1 MAIVGGAIMPVI
13 QGKVV
18 DATSPAVS
26 FIVPAFCFA
35 VVGLYALYDL
45 KADPYEM
52 KNLLGKRGSG
62 PLVAKLRKQLAQ
74 LVAHSV
80 AWRRLPPT

>member
-1 MAIVGGAIMPVI
+1 MPVL

-18 DATSPAVS
+18 DATSPAFS

-45 KADPYEM
+45 KAEPSATASRPAQD
-52 KNLLGKRGSG
+52 
-62 PLVAKLRKQLAQ
+62 VA
-74 LVAHSV
+74 
-80 AWRRLPPT
+80 PPTGASPPQPAEGTG